1 MQRTK
6 YFQLIEKIIVT
17 FTVTVLYGDQS
28 ATRDGSDRAAQ
39 LGPDRLDSDRWWS
52 CLGGGLLLHL
62 PPLGSQSGQVCLGQP
77 RFDLQP
83 TIRTH
88 YCGVVVDGR
97 YDVRSPSDTF
107 QIKKFLNEYQLE

>member
-1 MQRTK
+1 M
-6 YFQLIEKIIVT
+6 EKIVIT

-39 LGPDRLDSDRWWS
+39 LGPDRLDGDRWS
-52 CLGGGLLLHL
+52 CLAGGLLLHL
-62 PPLGSQSGQVCLGQP
+62 LPLGGQSGQVCLGQP

-88 YCGVVVDGR
+88 NCGVVADRR
-97 YDVRSPSDTF
+97 YDIRSPSDTF
-107 QIKKFLNEYQLE
+107 QSF